1 MRTLNFGE
9 TVFRA
14 GEAGPAWRVRRGAVR
29 LDMVDAMGQRRFAS
43 LAIGGDILG
52 CETLLLGTYTFTASA
67 LTQCELISWP
77 EAAGTL
83 APAESMLASLAQ
95 AHRRAADLLTLRGGQ
110 AVERVLGLIR
120 LLAERSGRLILPTR
134 QDIAEITDLRI
145 ETISRVIKDL
155 ERSGVLRT
163 FRIDG
168 VHATRSY
175 IINQSG

>member
-1 MRTLNFGE
+1 
-9 TVFRA
+9 
-14 GEAGPAWRVRRGAVR
+14 
-29 LDMVDAMGQRRFAS
+29 
-43 LAIGGDILG
+43 
-52 CETLLLGTYTFTASA
+52 
-67 LTQCELISWP
+67 
-77 EAAGTL
+77 
-83 APAESMLASLAQ
+83 MLASLAQ

-120 LLAERSGRLILPTR
+120 LLAERGGRLILPTR

-175 IINQSG
+175 IVNQSG

>member
-1 MRTLNFGE
+1 MSRLN
-9 TVFRA
+9 
-14 GEAGPAWRVRRGAVR
+14 
-29 LDMVDAMGQRRFAS
+29 
-43 LAIGGDILG
+43 I
-52 CETLLLGTYTFTASA
+52 
-67 LTQCELISWP
+67 
-77 EAAGTL
+77 
-83 APAESMLASLAQ
+83 APTKSN
-95 AHRRAADLLTLRGGQ
+95 LLTLRRGQ

-120 LLAERSGRLILPTR
+120 LLAERGGRLILPTR

-175 IINQSG
+175 IVNQSG